1 MLKKRFLK
9 LHALQ
14 ESLVKQ
20 KILTI
25 CILKVEIIINTCSQV
40 NSSLIWL
47 QELEENIYKH
57 VSTDDKYFTSF
68 TSALLKQKT
77 LYASWQWKLSE
88 KYVYDGSP

>member
-25 CILKVEIIINTCSQV
+25 RILKVEIIINTCS
-40 NSSLIWL
+40 
-47 QELEENIYKH
+47 
-57 VSTDDKYFTSF
+57 
-68 TSALLKQKT
+68 
-77 LYASWQWKLSE
+77 
-88 KYVYDGSP
+88 